1 MDTCSDIMKSRPHE
15 KDVEEKKRK
24 RLEWQEGPLTKFSNL
39 IESRIQAAG
48 GSSVVED
55 PSIADF
61 IVMGVVE
68 SIKKG
73 SCYEFVDTNFFDRY
87 PGIKYVQ
94 NAFHF
99 FSRLLKFSSA

>member
-1 MDTCSDIMKSRPHE
+1 MDTCSDIMSSRPHE

-24 RLEWQEGPLTKFSNL
+24 RLEWQAGPLTKYSKL

-48 GSSVVED
+48 GTSVVKN
-55 PSIADF
+55 PSIADY

-73 SCYEFVDTNFFDRY
+73 SCYEFVDTNFFDSY
-87 PGIKYVQ
+87 PGITYVQ
-94 NAFHF
+94 NAFYSTF
-99 FSRLLKFSSA
+99 LLYC